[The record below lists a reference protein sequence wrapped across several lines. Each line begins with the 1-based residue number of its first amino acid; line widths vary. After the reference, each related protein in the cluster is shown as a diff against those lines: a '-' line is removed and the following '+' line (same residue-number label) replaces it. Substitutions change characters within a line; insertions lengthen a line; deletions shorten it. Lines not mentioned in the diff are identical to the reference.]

1 MLKLWWIGKIV
12 IWNLKRRITGSTW
25 TSNSPL
31 PTWDS
36 LLGSNCL
43 VVFPTH
49 FNLNNSL
56 LIKTASDFSP
66 IQAKPRL
73 NTYPLESVIQPSNDR
88 GLLVF
93 STQNSVYFRFL
104 STVFQKLKV
113 NMLIV
118 TYLYN
123 DTHWF
128 VFSCGFWW
136 FTRVKTKSRK
146 RPNNT
151 LIQG

>member
-1 MLKLWWIGKIV
+1 MDIKQSPT
-12 IWNLKRRITGSTW
+12 NLVLSSFFGGGRV
-25 TSNSPL
+25 
-31 PTWDS
+31 
-36 LLGSNCL
+36 NCL

-66 IQAKPRL
+66 IQVKPRL
-73 NTYPLESVIQPSNDR
+73 NPYPLESVIQPSNDR

-123 DTHWF
+123 DT
-128 VFSCGFWW
+128 
-136 FTRVKTKSRK
+136 R
-146 RPNNT
+146 
-151 LIQG
+151 